1 MSSVNKAV
9 ILAAGL
15 GTRFLPFTK
24 AVGKEML
31 PIIDTPTILYHV
43 EECVASG
50 ISDIIICVKE
60 DKPEIEKFFTRDEE
74 YEKYLISTG
83 HKDYA
88 DLIKYV
94 STLANIYFVTI
105 DKPVGIGYTLYQCK
119 DLLGDDPFVVIL
131 GDDLIINKGG
141 EPVTKQLIDAYETCH
156 HPLIG
161 VQTVAPERTKKY
173 GIIKPGKVEGR
184 LIEVKGM
191 IEKPKDNPPSNYAC
205 LGRYLLE
212 KDIFTAIEN
221 TKPGAGNEI
230 QLTDALTKID
240 SLYAYDFI
248 GKRYDIGDKEEFVKA
263 TIDLALDR
271 EDIGPAIKEYIKSI
285 K

>member
-1 MSSVNKAV
+1 MSKVNKAV

-31 PIIDTPTILYHV
+31 PIIDKPTILYHV

-50 ISDIIICVKE
+50 IRDIIICVKA

-74 YEKYLISTG
+74 YEKYLTSVG
-83 HKDYA
+83 HEDYA
-88 DLIKYV
+88 DCIKYV
-94 STLANIYFVTI
+94 STLAKIQFVTI
-105 DKPVGIGYTLYQCK
+105 DKAIGIGYTLYQCK

-131 GDDLIINKGG
+131 GDDLIINEGG
-141 EPVTKQLIDAYETCH
+141 DPVTKQLIDAYEKCH
-156 HPLIG
+156 SPLIG
-161 VQTVAPERTKKY
+161 VQSVAPERTKKY
-173 GIIKPGKVEGR
+173 GIIKPGKVDGR

-205 LGRYLLE
+205 LGRYLLQ
-212 KDIFTAIEN
+212 KDIFSAIER
-221 TKPGAGNEI
+221 TAPGAGNEI
-230 QLTDALTKID
+230 QLTDALTKLD
-240 SLYAYDFI
+240 TLYAYDFV
-248 GKRYDIGDKEEFVKA
+248 GKRYDIGDKEEFTKA
-263 TIDLALDR
+263 TIDLAMERD
-271 EDIGPAIKEYIKSI
+271 DIGPAIREYIKTI